1 MNDKYLTHR
10 GYVKLK
16 ADIDISKVKKELIVK
31 ERLAYGTPSYVKP
44 KLIPIYRENANKM
57 YLPRSYAIEKFGEPQ
72 SSKLVEPTKIDIKSN
87 ILLREYQVKTYD
99 TIKKHILKS
108 NTGITSLPTGFGK
121 TILIL
126 KLIRDLGTKTL
137 FIVPSTRLLKQ
148 TIEKIEDF
156 LPDASVGVI
165 QQNRTDTY
173 GKDIIVGML
182 HSIARREYNT
192 NIFDGIGLIIYDE
205 IHMAASEDLSKC
217 LFKINSKYILGVS
230 ATVDRDDGLTEV
242 LKLHLGGVFHE
253 MKAERKGLQPIV
265 KIYRYKNPELKP
277 ILNKFGK
284 MNRAAMLNDLS
295 DNEKRNRFIVDL
307 IKEVMNMDRHILVL
321 GERRVGL
328 EKLKEMI
335 DSLPDFEYTT
345 GLILG
350 QRTDGDKLVKMK
362 DSEINESKTAN
373 IILGTYK
380 ACGTGIDIPT
390 LNTLIFSTP
399 MRNIK
404 QSEGRIFRKEHLDI
418 QPLVIDISDQYG
430 SFPGSEYSRRKF
442 YKELEYDIKADK
454 ITETAN
460 GRKVVKIA

>member
-1 MNDKYLTHR
+1 MDKYLTHR

-16 ADIDISKVKKELIVK
+16 ADIDVDKIKKELIVK
-31 ERLAYGTPSYVKP
+31 EKLAYGTPSYVKP
-44 KLIPIYRENANKM
+44 KSILNYRENKNKI
-57 YLPRSYAIEKFGEPQ
+57 YLPRSYAVKKFGDPLT
-72 SSKLVEPTKIDIKSN
+72 SKLSIPTEINIKSN
-87 ILLREYQVKTYD
+87 ILLRDYQVETYD
-99 TIKKHILKS
+99 IIKNHILKS
-108 NTGITSLPTGFGK
+108 NTGIASINTGFGK

-126 KLIRDLGTKTL
+126 KLIKELKMKAL

-148 TIEKIEDF
+148 TIEKIEEF

-165 QQNRTDTY
+165 QQNKMDTY

-192 NIFDGIGLIIYDE
+192 NIFNGIGLIIYDE

-230 ATVDRDDGLTEV
+230 ATVDRDDGLTDV

-253 MKAERKGLQPIV
+253 MKAERKGLKPMV
-265 KIYRYKNPELKP
+265 KIYRYKNPELQP

-295 DNEKRNRFIVDL
+295 ENEKRNIFIVDL
-307 IKEVMNMDRHILVL
+307 IKDIMNENRYILIL
-321 GERRVGL
+321 GERRAGL
-328 EKLKEMI
+328 EALKEMI
-335 DSLPDFEYTT
+335 DSLPNFEYTT

-350 QRTDGDKLVKMK
+350 QRTEGKKLVKMK

-380 ACGTGIDIPT
+380 ACGTGIDIPR

-442 YKELEYDIKADK
+442 YKELEYEIKADK
-454 ITETAN
+454 VTETQT
-460 GRKVVKIA
+460 GRKVIKIA